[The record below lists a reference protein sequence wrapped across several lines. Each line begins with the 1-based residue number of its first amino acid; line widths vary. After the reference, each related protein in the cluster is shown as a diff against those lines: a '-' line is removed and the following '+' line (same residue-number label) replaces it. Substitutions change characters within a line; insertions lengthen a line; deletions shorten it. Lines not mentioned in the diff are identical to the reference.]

1 MAKAL
6 PIKPENIDYD
16 MLKIELDKL
25 NSQTSFQLDG
35 YAVDVMLSTNF
46 VKEDY
51 ARYVSALNK
60 TSQEA
65 VFEETRVTL
74 AELNI
79 EKLKEGGVLSY
90 IPVVG
95 TIFSYDIKCFIAR
108 LNIYAEELRDDR
120 TAGLNKISL
129 LKKAVTEADSILRKI
144 EESSQDSATLM
155 AAMEQYL
162 FTCYSERVQCVNLV
176 DWVSDHKI
184 SVVLSKYGDLADT
197 IKEVSEL
204 ERSLKEIKTWL
215 ASAITLLQRSNSE
228 IFGEGIVE
236 VINRLNNL
244 SKHNYKIEKEAE
256 HWLAE
261 KDGVLVL
268 GVTQLKVK
276 VNEIMELVIKT
287 QTEVKELYNDLL
299 GTFVD
304 LSKVKLNKVDIKL
317 VEKPTEE

>member
-46 VKEDY
+46 IKEDY

-65 VFEETRVTL
+65 VFDETRVIL

-108 LNIYAEELRDDR
+108 LNIYAEDLRDDR
-120 TAGLNKISL
+120 TAGLHKISL
-129 LKKAVTEADSILRKI
+129 LKKAVIEADSILRKI
-144 EESSQDSATLM
+144 EESSQDTATLM

-162 FTCYSERVQCVNLV
+162 FTCYSERVQGVNLV
-176 DWVSDHKI
+176 DWVSDHKT
-184 SVVLSKYGDLADT
+184 SVVLLKYGDLADT

-204 ERSLKEIKTWL
+204 ERSLKVIKAWL

-268 GVTQLKVK
+268 GVTQLKEK

-287 QTEVKELYNDLL
+287 QAEVGDLHNDLL
-299 GTFVD
+299 DTFVD
-304 LSKVKLNKVDIKL
+304 LSKVKLNKIDIKL
-317 VEKPTEE
+317 VEKPSEE